1 MRLNKNRIVRTTT
14 VIILLLELLAN
25 PFSERTL
32 ISFQYT
38 DTDTD
43 TTILCHVIPYE
54 NISHH
59 SILEY
64 EK

>member
-14 VIILLLELLAN
+14 VIILFLELIAN
-25 PFSERTL
+25 SFSERKL
-32 ISFQYT
+32 ISFQY
-38 DTDTD
+38 TDTD

-54 NISHH
+54 NNLHH